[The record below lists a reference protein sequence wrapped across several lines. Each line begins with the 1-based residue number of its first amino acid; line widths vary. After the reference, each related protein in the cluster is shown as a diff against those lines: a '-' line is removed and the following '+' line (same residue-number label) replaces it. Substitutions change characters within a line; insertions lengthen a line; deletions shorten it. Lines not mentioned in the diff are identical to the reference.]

1 MHARYRVLVAGLMTV
16 AALAGCARTSPPGV
30 LAVGKTYT
38 AAVSMAMMT
47 FKVVAR
53 RGHGWYVVQLLGHNL
68 EPFTGA
74 KPALINARQMSVLQA
89 KGAG

>member
-1 MHARYRVLVAGLMTV
+1 MRKSYRLFLVMVMTAV
-16 AALAGCARTSPPGV
+16 ALAGCARATRPGV

-38 AAVSMAMMT
+38 AAVSMAMLH

-53 RGHGWYVVQLLGHNL
+53 KGHGWYVVQLLGHNL

-74 KPALINARQMSVLQA
+74 RPALINARQMSVLQA
-89 KGAG
+89 G

>member
-1 MHARYRVLVAGLMTV
+1 MRKSYRLFLVMVITTV
-16 AALAGCARTSPPGV
+16 ALTGCARAARPGV

-38 AAVSMAMMT
+38 AAVSMAMLH

-53 RGHGWYVVQLLGHNL
+53 KGHGWYVVQLLGHNL

-74 KPALINARQMSVLQA
+74 RPALINARQMSVLQA
-89 KGAG
+89 G

>member
-1 MHARYRVLVAGLMTV
+1 MVMTAVALT
-16 AALAGCARTSPPGV
+16 GCARAARPGV

-38 AAVSMAMMT
+38 AAVSMAMLH

-53 RGHGWYVVQLLGHNL
+53 KGHGWYVVQLLGHNL

-74 KPALINARQMSVLQA
+74 RPALINARQMSVLQA
-89 KGAG
+89 G